1 LLSASVVWE
10 DIDAAQW
17 ANLWRFIHS
26 PGRTPTRAIGL
37 LEAGVPVALVSGA
50 SGQVPLD
57 IWPYD
62 EPSLDAVANRLRKE
76 LRVDQVILVESSVL
90 SALWDEQQRFL
101 NSEDDYDDYLFAIRF
116 LTDRMLA
123 EQAVCAPAPTI
134 KGFPAIPFEQFRAY
148 IAESVGPE
156 GSFLITV
163 FDRDALWWSVAGRVV
178 DGSIVRLTSSQGLFP
193 PDAPPP
199 HAPWHQA
206 NAALVQA
213 CETTLGPVHLALSF
227 QLAAF
232 EAVLRGSDLSRAI
245 ARFTRTD
252 DLIIWRQ

>member
-1 LLSASVVWE
+1 MLSTSVVWE

-26 PGRTPTRAIGL
+26 PDRTPTRAIGL
-37 LEAGVPVALVSGA
+37 LEAGAPIALVSGA

-62 EPSLDAVANRLRKE
+62 EPDLDAVAEQLRKE
-76 LRVDQVILVESSVL
+76 LKVDQVILVESSVL
-90 SALWDEQQRFL
+90 TSLWDEQQRFL
-101 NSEDDYDDYLFAIRF
+101 DFEDDYDDYLFAIRF
-116 LTDRMLA
+116 LTERMLA

-134 KGFPAIPFEQFRAY
+134 KGFPAIPYEQFRAY
-148 IAESVGPE
+148 IAEAVGAE

-163 FDRDALWWSVAGRVV
+163 FDSDALWWSLAGRVV

-193 PDAPPP
+193 PDSPPLP
-199 HAPWHQA
+199 ASWHQA

-213 CETTLGPVHLALSF
+213 CEATLGPVRLALSF

-232 EAVLRGSDLSRAI
+232 EAVLRGSNVSRAI

-252 DLIIWRQ
+252 DLIIGRY